1 MLPLI
6 LGIHRL
12 LEIRQFQYFRE
23 VFMRNILAT
32 PTATK
37 CTIIVPRCFT
47 MVHEHLTLET
57 LIKILAEFLK
67 NFLIETWYDFLPT
80 LARTGVVN

>member
-1 MLPLI
+1 MEHTHIPVCNTIYFVPPLI
-6 LGIHRL
+6 LDIHIL
-12 LEIRQFQYFRE
+12 LEIKRFQYFRE

-57 LIKILAEFLK
+57 LIKILAEF
-67 NFLIETWYDFLPT
+67 
-80 LARTGVVN
+80 